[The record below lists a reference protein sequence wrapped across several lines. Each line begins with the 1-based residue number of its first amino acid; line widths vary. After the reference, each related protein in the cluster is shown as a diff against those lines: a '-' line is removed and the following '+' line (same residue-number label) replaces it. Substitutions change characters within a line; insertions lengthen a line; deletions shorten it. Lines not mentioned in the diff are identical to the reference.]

1 MLYSRLELH
10 SIPVD
15 VGVVILVVAVTSKNV
30 SISAVPGPTF
40 VREVYGPTF
49 RF

>member
-10 SIPVD
+10 SILVD
-15 VGVVILVVAVTSKNV
+15 VGVVILVVAVTPKNV
-30 SISAVPGPTF
+30 TISAAPGPAF
-40 VREVYGPTF
+40 VREVYGQTF